1 MSAAGW
7 DMSSAW
13 GSSVLW
19 EAMDGAGLLGDDE
32 HLLTVPALRQGADD
46 AFQIL
51 DEFHPDLLGVFLQI

>member
-1 MSAAGW
+1 
-7 DMSSAW
+7 MSSAW